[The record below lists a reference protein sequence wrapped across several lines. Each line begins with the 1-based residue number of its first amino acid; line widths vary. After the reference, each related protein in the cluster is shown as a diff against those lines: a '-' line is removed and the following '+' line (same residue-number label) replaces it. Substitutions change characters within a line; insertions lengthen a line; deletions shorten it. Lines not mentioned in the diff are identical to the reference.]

1 MYRHYF
7 YCSMSF
13 RCIIIQDAQS
23 YSENSGTGGTLWRNP
38 NELSQNTEVII
49 CQHTSRYCFCPVI
62 IGRFPIFPAEAF
74 IFITV
79 WRLGSV
85 IPTAVRWRSTE
96 KNRLSMPEMSPFF
109 PAMFHIP
116 LTVHQARKATG
127 LIFSWIRRNCSA
139 ISSPPP
145 GKITTCPRTVSQHS
159 VIFSAKRLFPT
170 STIWYLIHELEE
182 QNPCYQI
189 SARSLLCS
197 LYIELYRIESLGGVN
212 PDTAKPDSLEILA
225 LQERKKE
232 GEIAENSLVIS
243 PALEYIEKNYM
254 QQFSIEYLADL
265 CHWSPTHFRRVFH
278 DIMGT
283 SPLDYVNN
291 TRILKSCILLRSTE
305 HSILDISEM
314 VGFHSVSSFNR
325 YFIKLMQMSPR
336 EYRKQMQQS
345 EKKAENQS
353 ILEFAGW
360 MRPE

>member
-1 MYRHYF
+1 
-7 YCSMSF
+7 MS
-13 RCIIIQDAQS
+13 
-23 YSENSGTGGTLWRNP
+23 
-38 NELSQNTEVII
+38 
-49 CQHTSRYCFCPVI
+49 
-62 IGRFPIFPAEAF
+62 
-74 IFITV
+74 
-79 WRLGSV
+79 
-85 IPTAVRWRSTE
+85 
-96 KNRLSMPEMSPFF
+96 
-109 PAMFHIP
+109 HI
-116 LTVHQARKATG
+116 
-127 LIFSWIRRNCSA
+127 
-139 ISSPPP
+139 
-145 GKITTCPRTVSQHS
+145 
-159 VIFSAKRLFPT
+159 
-170 STIWYLIHELEE
+170 IHELEE

-197 LYIELYRIESLGGVN
+197 LYIELYRIESLGGAN
-212 PDTAKPDSLEILA
+212 PDTAKPGSPEILA
-225 LQERKKE
+225 LQDRKKE

-254 QQFSIEYLADL
+254 QQFTIEYLAEL

-325 YFIKLMQMSPR
+325 YFAKLMQMSPR